1 MVALQP
7 LVSEFTIVG
16 RLEDFVISS
25 KGRIKYLSLSTPE
38 EDYSIAVAKSPKNVL
53 SKYLK
58 PGCHLKVTG
67 MRKCKL
73 DRAEIEY
80 KAYRIELLPEQA
92 SLNNAIVCEAVPQ
105 GHNIS
110 FRAPKQK
117 KAKILVCQG
126 SSCGKQG
133 AQAICKLLQTEL
145 KAKGITNEV
154 EIKTTGC
161 MKQCKQAPVL
171 IMPGRN
177 SYSRVKPL
185 QISQLVSK
193 HLE

>member
-53 SKYLK
+53 AKYLK

-73 DRAEIEY
+73 DRAEVEY
-80 KAYRIELLPEQA
+80 KAYRIELLPEPA
-92 SLNNAIVCEAVPQ
+92 SLNKASV
-105 GHNIS
+105 
-110 FRAPKQK
+110 PKQK

-126 SSCGKQG
+126 SSCGKKG
-133 AQAICKLLQTEL
+133 GRAICNLLQTEL

-154 EIKTTGC
+154 EIKTTDC
-161 MKQCKQAPVL
+161 MKQCKQAPYL

-177 SYSRVKPL
+177 SYSRVKPA
-185 QISQLVSK
+185 QVSQLVNK
-193 HLE
+193 HLI

>member
-38 EDYSIAVAKSPKNVL
+38 EDYSIALAKSPNNVL
-53 SKYLK
+53 GKYLK
-58 PGCHLKVTG
+58 PGCWLKVTG

-73 DRAEIEY
+73 DRAEVEY

-92 SLNNAIVCEAVPQ
+92 SFNNAI
-105 GHNIS
+105 
-110 FRAPKQK
+110 APKQK

-133 AQAICKLLQTEL
+133 GQAICNLLQAEL

-161 MKQCKQAPVL
+161 MKQCKQAPCANYA
-171 IMPGRN
+171 RE
-177 SYSRVKPL
+177 KFL
-185 QISQLVSK
+185 Q
-193 HLE
+193 